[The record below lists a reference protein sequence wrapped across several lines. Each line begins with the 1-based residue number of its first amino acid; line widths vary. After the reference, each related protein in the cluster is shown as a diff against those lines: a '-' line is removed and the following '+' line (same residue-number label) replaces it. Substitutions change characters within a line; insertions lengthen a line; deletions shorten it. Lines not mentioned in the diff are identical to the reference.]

1 MTTEETT
8 STETEV
14 EQSPTPETQQ
24 AAAADATATDS
35 AEATGPNEE
44 TPANVRDAYRVNLD
58 EVEEKADGEEAA
70 GEAKEEK
77 EDEPFAL
84 EWPEGYEATPEFAAV
99 ATEAARGCGLTGK
112 AAGAYTARVLDAL
125 QEAELRNV
133 EQTDAELKAEWG
145 SDYEPRMKACKGF
158 LARHARRSGLTDAD
172 VAVLQS
178 PKGFRLLNSFMEALG
193 ESQAHGLGTA
203 VSADE
208 KSWAAS
214 VMKDTKHPDY
224 EAFRDA
230 DHPRHEEVARRW
242 YRAQGASV

>member
-1 MTTEETT
+1 MTTEDTT

-14 EQSPTPETQQ
+14 EQSPAPETQLS
-24 AAAADATATDS
+24 ADATTTET
-35 AEATGPNEE
+35 AETAEGTEAGD
-44 TPANVRDAYRVNLD
+44 TPANVKEAYRVSLD
-58 EVEEKADGEEAA
+58 AEESEGGEEETQA
-70 GEAKEEK
+70 EDRKEE
-77 EDEPFAL
+77 ESFEL

-99 ATEAARGCGLTGK
+99 ATEAAKGCGLTGK
-112 AAGAYTARVLDAL
+112 SAGAYTARVLDAL

-133 EQTDAELKAEWG
+133 EKTDAELKGEWG
-145 SDYEPRMKACKGF
+145 SEYESRMKACKGF
-158 LARHARRSGLTDAD
+158 LARHAKRSGLTDTD

-193 ESQAHGLGTA
+193 ESQAHGMGAA

-208 KSWAAS
+208 KSWADS
-214 VMKDTKHPDY
+214 VMKDSRHPDY